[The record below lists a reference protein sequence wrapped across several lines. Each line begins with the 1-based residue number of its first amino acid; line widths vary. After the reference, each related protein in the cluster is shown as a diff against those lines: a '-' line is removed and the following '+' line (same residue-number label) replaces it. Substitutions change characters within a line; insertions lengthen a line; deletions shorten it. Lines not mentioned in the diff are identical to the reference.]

1 MDVSTGVVLL
11 MVAGVVCVFWVLQR
25 RGSSPHGTAAPR
37 YRGSHDD
44 GDVVLWSAAA
54 GSAGAAV
61 YSDAHGVD
69 GCDAPA
75 GDGDDAGSCDSGG
88 DSGGGDGGGGD

>member
-1 MDVSTGVVLL
+1 MDIMAGLVLL
-11 MVAGVVCVFWVLQR
+11 MVAGVVCVFWVLHR
-25 RGSSPHGTAAPR
+25 RGSSPRGAAAPR

-44 GDVVLWSAAA
+44 GDVVLWSAGV

-69 GCDAPA
+69 GCEEQA
-75 GDGDDAGSCDSGG
+75 GDSDDGGSCD
-88 DSGGGDGGGGD
+88 GGDGGGGGGD